1 MKIAFLVCNDVV
13 SPRVMK
19 LLESASID
27 YYTRW
32 EHAKGKG
39 HGTDAHLDTR
49 SFPGTN
55 VVYMIAF
62 EKEDSL
68 DKLVQEINDANK
80 EIPRPDDHIR
90 LFQIPLERIV

>member
-32 EHAKGKG
+32 EHVKGKG
-39 HGTDAHLDTR
+39 HGTDPHLDTR

-68 DKLVQEINDANK
+68 DKLVQEISDTNK

>member
-1 MKIAFLVCNDVV
+1 MAFLVCNEVV

-19 LLESASID
+19 LLEKAGID

-32 EHAKGKG
+32 EQVKGKG
-39 HGTDAHLDTR
+39 HGTDPHLGTR

-55 VVYMIAF
+55 VVVMIAF
-62 EKEDSL
+62 EQEVL
-68 DKLVQEINDANK
+68 LETLIQEINETNK

-90 LFQIPLERIV
+90 LFQMPLERIV

>member
-1 MKIAFLVCNDVV
+1 MKIAFLVSNEVI

-19 LLESASID
+19 LLEEAGID

-32 EHAKGKG
+32 EHVKGKG
-39 HGTDAHLDTR
+39 HGTDPHLDTR

-55 VVYMIAF
+55 VVFMIAF
-62 EKEDSL
+62 EQEL
-68 DKLVQEINDANK
+68 TLEKLVGEIQNANK

-90 LFQIPLERIV
+90 LFQVPLERIV

>member
-19 LLESASID
+19 LLETAGID

-32 EHAKGKG
+32 EHVKGKG
-39 HGTDAHLDTR
+39 HGTDPHLDTR

-55 VVYMIAF
+55 VVFMIAF
-62 EKEDSL
+62 EEETSL
-68 DKLVQEINDANK
+68 GKLIQEINEANK
-80 EIPRPDDHIR
+80 AIPRPDDHIR
-90 LFQIPLERIV
+90 LFQVPLERIV

>member
-1 MKIAFLVCNDVV
+1 MKIAFLVSNEVI

-19 LLESASID
+19 LLEEAGID

-32 EHAKGKG
+32 EHVKGKG
-39 HGTDAHLDTR
+39 HGTDPHLDTR

-62 EKEDSL
+62 EQEL
-68 DKLVQEINDANK
+68 TLEKLVGEIQDANK

-90 LFQIPLERIV
+90 LFQVPLERIV

>member
-1 MKIAFLVCNDVV
+1 MKIAFLVCNEVV

-19 LLESASID
+19 LLETAGID

-32 EHAKGKG
+32 EHVKGKG
-39 HGTDAHLDTR
+39 HGTDPHLDSR

-55 VVYMIAF
+55 AVFMIAF
-62 EKEDSL
+62 EEEPSL
-68 DKLVQEINDANK
+68 DRLVQEINEANR

-90 LFQIPLERIV
+90 LFQVPLERIV